1 MENVLI
7 LQGGGSLGAYECGVF
22 KVLYEQNIKFDIVA
36 GTSIGAVNA
45 SIISA
50 SKYNPAKALEE
61 FWLDIADKFT
71 PEYLP
76 YPFNA
81 FYSLSI
87 ASIFGNPKVF
97 KPRWFNPYDDWTYL
111 YDLEPLKDTLMHYID
126 LDNLRNRLIIT
137 ATDIQRSEPVAFD
150 SNSILG
156 DEIKWLK
163 PTGPFGLID
172 EWPDGRKET
181 RRIVMMGGGTGLA
194 PFISMTLHLKA
205 KRDKREIVVLHGASY
220 VDELSYRE
228 LLTDLE
234 EESLDKGRDE
244 WNFRYRATISRPD
257 EWFNRSWGG
266 HKGRVET
273 FLKKDPTTGKSALE
287 ELVGEKITPENT
299 MFYVCGWQ
307 GTVDG
312 VLQYLEPLGF
322 VEEKKKR
329 PDKTYDI
336 RYESY
341 G

>member
-1 MENVLI
+1 MVVSNK
-7 LQGGGSLGAYECGVF
+7 G
-22 KVLYEQNIKFDIVA
+22 
-36 GTSIGAVNA
+36 
-45 SIISA
+45 IISFIRVYKEDLA
-50 SKYNPAKALEE
+50 IFRIKPVEGKIPDFKAGQ
-61 FWLDIADKFT
+61 FVTIG
-71 PEYLP
+71 LP
-76 YPFNA
+76 VKSENGKIVRRAY
-81 FYSLSI
+81 SI
-87 ASIFGNPKVF
+87 ASPPEQKKYFELLIRWVR
-97 KPRWFNPYDDWTYL
+97 KPVPG
-111 YDLEPLKDTLMHYID
+111 
-126 LDNLRNRLIIT
+126 RLT
-137 ATDIQRSEPVAFD
+137 TELFD
-150 SNSILG
+150 RKEG
-156 DEIKWLK
+156 DEIEWLK
-163 PTGPFGLID
+163 PTGPFGLIN

-205 KRDKREIVVLHGASY
+205 KRDKREIIVLHGASY

-329 PDKTYDI
+329 PDKTYDV